1 MKGVGMSI
9 KLVQQDRV
17 AGYGI
22 ALGNLLYTLWRALAP
37 VAARDPDLRQSGG
50 RSLS

>member
-1 MKGVGMSI
+1 MSI

-22 ALGNLLYTLWRALAP
+22 ALGSLLHTLWRALARL
-37 VAARDPDLRQSGG
+37 VAPEDPGLRQRGG
-50 RSLS
+50 RASS